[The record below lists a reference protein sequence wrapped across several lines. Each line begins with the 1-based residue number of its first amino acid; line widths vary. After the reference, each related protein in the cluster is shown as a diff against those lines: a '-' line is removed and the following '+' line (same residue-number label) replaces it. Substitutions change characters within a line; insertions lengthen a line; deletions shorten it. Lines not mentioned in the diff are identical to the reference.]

1 MFYFSPYPPSQ
12 FVFKIY
18 FYQKET
24 KPTESKAKDQETVK
38 TKWGGGGGGG
48 ATHTPL
54 KKKIYKKRV
63 KNEL

>member
-1 MFYFSPYPPSQ
+1 MRACFISLPPNLFLKYIFTKKKQ
-12 FVFKIY
+12 NQLN
-18 FYQKET
+18 QK
-24 KPTESKAKDQETVK
+24 QK
-38 TKWGGGGGGG
+38 TKKLSKLNGGGG